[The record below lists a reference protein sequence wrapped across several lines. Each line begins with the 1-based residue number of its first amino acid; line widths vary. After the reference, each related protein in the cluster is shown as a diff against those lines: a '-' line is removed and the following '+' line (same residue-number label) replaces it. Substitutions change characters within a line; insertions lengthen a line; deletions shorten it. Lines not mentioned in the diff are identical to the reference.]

1 MHELSLVRSIFH
13 TLEEEFGG
21 AALNRL
27 ERIELRVGLLA
38 NVEPTLLQNAFR
50 AWTQT
55 EGRFEHV
62 SLHIEMV
69 PIEVEC
75 PNCQRRSRVE
85 NYRFVCAHCQQPAS
99 TIVHGTELLIH
110 RVHFAEPATDEAG
123 SRD

>member
-13 TLEEEFGG
+13 TLQEEFG
-21 AALNRL
+21 ADALRRL
-27 ERIELRVGLLA
+27 ERIELRIGLLA

-62 SLHIEMV
+62 SLLIEMV

-75 PNCQRRSRVE
+75 PSCKQRSLVE
-85 NYRFVCAHCQQPAS
+85 NYHFVCAHCQQPTS

-110 RVHFAEPATDEAG
+110 RVHFAEPATDKP
-123 SRD
+123 